1 MGIYDDLSL
10 KDWPWIQESEMGGF
24 SSRNLGFHRPKTWF
38 MRMEISTNQQFSGI
52 YCHGM

>member
-10 KDWPWIQESEMGGF
+10 KDWPWILRNGWVFITKSR
-24 SSRNLGFHRPKTWF
+24 SS
-38 MRMEISTNQQFSGI
+38 STKNVVYAHGDFNQPTISGI